1 MGAER
6 KTRMSDPAIEER
18 VATYYTQKLLEH
30 GETARGVDWKTEA
43 SQRLRFDQ
51 LLRLQIDGSASI
63 LDFGCGFGAL
73 LDYLHSQDRYPP
85 YVGFD
90 VSALMVERARSRH
103 EGATGVSF
111 TTEAGSLQPADY
123 VIASGIFN
131 VKLQTPEA
139 SWQAYVTETLEKI
152 DHLARR
158 GFAFNALSLYSDPE
172 KRRGD
177 LHYADPL
184 ALFDYCKRRFSPRV
198 ALLHD
203 YPLWE
208 FTILVRREEE

>member
-1 MGAER
+1 
-6 KTRMSDPAIEER
+6 
-18 VATYYTQKLLEH
+18 
-30 GETARGVDWKTEA
+30 
-43 SQRLRFDQ
+43 
-51 LLRLQIDGSASI
+51 
-63 LDFGCGFGAL
+63 
-73 LDYLHSQDRYPP
+73 
-85 YVGFD
+85 
-90 VSALMVERARSRH
+90 VERARSRH
-103 EGATGVSF
+103 EGGAEISF
-111 TTEAGSLQPADY
+111 TTDGGSLQPADY

-131 VKLQTPEA
+131 VKLQTPDA
-139 SWQAYVTETLEKI
+139 AWQGYVTETLERI
-152 DHLARR
+152 ERLARR

-172 KRRGD
+172 KRRTD

>member
-1 MGAER
+1 MSER
-6 KTRMSDPAIEER
+6 AIEER

-30 GETARGVDWKTEA
+30 GETAQGVDWKSEA

-51 LLRLQIDGSASI
+51 LLRVQIDGSASI

-73 LDYLHSQDRYPP
+73 LDYLRALDRHPP

-103 EGATGVSF
+103 AGASLASF
-111 TTEAGSLQPADY
+111 TTDADSLQPADY
-123 VIASGIFN
+123 VMASGIFN
-131 VKLQTPEA
+131 VKLETPA
-139 SWQAYVTETLEKI
+139 PKWQEYVTSTLKRI
-152 DHLARR
+152 DTLARR

-172 KRRGD
+172 KRRAD

-184 ALFDYCKRRFSPRV
+184 VLFDYCKRHFSPRV
-198 ALLHD
+198 TLLHD